1 MLGLPKN
8 YEQRKRFNKKLFISK
23 DESLNI
29 KKKIKDSLLKISLV
43 GQVQGNNIPSLVNE
57 NFNAS
62 VIMFLEVE
70 VDNIKN
76 AKFLN
81 EIFQE
86 LLKAF
91 AIIKFYDYRGNNVYG
106 FGYKR
111 LSKNDKSEIVLESSF
126 VSEVFTEEL
135 FDENLELFERYVDFP
150 NIKNTNNK
158 LYFYEEMMVKAY
170 VISNKELWSK
180 WEKILNSNIWYNHS
194 KINKIFKLLTK
205 AKEIKNKQKKT
216 TNLKE
221 NIGENKE
228 LMRIYDEMERVINE

>member
-126 VSEVFTEEL
+126 VSEVFIEEL
-135 FDENLELFERYVDFP
+135 FDETLELFEEYIDFS

-158 LYFYEEMMVKAY
+158 LYLYEEIMVKAY
-170 VISNKELWSK
+170 VISNKNLWGK
-180 WEKILNSNIWYNHS
+180 WRNILESNIWYNHS
-194 KINKIFKLLTK
+194 KINEIFKLLREVK
-205 AKEIKNKQKKT
+205 DIKDKQKKI
-216 TNLKE
+216 K
-221 NIGENKE
+221 NINETIGQNKE
-228 LMRIYDEMERVINE
+228 LIRIYSDMERMISE

>member
-81 EIFQE
+81 EILQE

-126 VSEVFTEEL
+126 VSEVFIEEL
-135 FDENLELFERYVDFP
+135 FDETLELFEEYIDFS

-158 LYFYEEMMVKAY
+158 LYLYEEIMVKAY
-170 VISNKELWSK
+170 VISNKNLWGK
-180 WEKILNSNIWYNHS
+180 WRNILESNIWYNHS
-194 KINKIFKLLTK
+194 KINEIFKLLREVK
-205 AKEIKNKQKKT
+205 DIKDKQKKI
-216 TNLKE
+216 K
-221 NIGENKE
+221 NINETIGQNKE
-228 LMRIYDEMERVINE
+228 LIRIYSDMERMISE

>member
-1 MLGLPKN
+1 MLGLQNN
-8 YEQRKRFNKKLFISK
+8 YDQSKRFNKKLFISK

-81 EIFQE
+81 EILQE

-126 VSEVFTEEL
+126 VSEVFIEEL
-135 FDENLELFERYVDFP
+135 FDETLELFEEYIDFS

-158 LYFYEEMMVKAY
+158 LYLYEEIMVKAY
-170 VISNKELWSK
+170 VISNKNLWGK
-180 WEKILNSNIWYNHS
+180 WRNILESNIWYNHS
-194 KINKIFKLLTK
+194 KINEIFKLLREVK
-205 AKEIKNKQKKT
+205 DIKDKQKKI
-216 TNLKE
+216 K
-221 NIGENKE
+221 NINETIGQNKE
-228 LMRIYDEMERVINE
+228 LIRIYSDMERMISE

>member
-70 VDNIKN
+70 VDNVKN

-81 EIFQE
+81 GIFQE

-111 LSKNDKSEIVLESSF
+111 LSKNDKSEIVLESYF

-135 FDENLELFERYVDFP
+135 FDETLELFEEYIDFS

-158 LYFYEEMMVKAY
+158 LYLYEEIMVKAY
-170 VISNKELWSK
+170 VISNKNLWGK
-180 WEKILNSNIWYNHS
+180 WRNILESNIWYNHS
-194 KINKIFKLLTK
+194 KINEIFKLLREVK
-205 AKEIKNKQKKT
+205 DIKDKQKKI
-216 TNLKE
+216 K
-221 NIGENKE
+221 NINETIGQNKE
-228 LMRIYDEMERVINE
+228 LIRIYSDMERMISE

>member
-29 KKKIKDSLLKISLV
+29 KKKIKGSLLKISLV

-81 EIFQE
+81 EILQE

-126 VSEVFTEEL
+126 VSEVFIEEL
-135 FDENLELFERYVDFP
+135 FDETLELFEEYIDFS

-158 LYFYEEMMVKAY
+158 LYLYEEIMVKAY
-170 VISNKELWSK
+170 VISNKNLWGK
-180 WEKILNSNIWYNHS
+180 WRNILESNIWYNHS
-194 KINKIFKLLTK
+194 KINEIFKLLREVK
-205 AKEIKNKQKKT
+205 DIKDKQKKI
-216 TNLKE
+216 K
-221 NIGENKE
+221 NINETIGQNKE
-228 LMRIYDEMERVINE
+228 LIRIYSDMERMISE

>member
-81 EIFQE
+81 GIFQE

-111 LSKNDKSEIVLESSF
+111 LSKNDKSEIVLESYF

-135 FDENLELFERYVDFP
+135 FDETLELFEEYIDFS

-158 LYFYEEMMVKAY
+158 LYLYEEIMVKAY
-170 VISNKELWSK
+170 VISNKNLWGK
-180 WEKILNSNIWYNHS
+180 WRNILESNIWYNHS
-194 KINKIFKLLTK
+194 KINEIFKLLREVK
-205 AKEIKNKQKKT
+205 DIKDKQKKI
-216 TNLKE
+216 K
-221 NIGENKE
+221 NINETIGQNKE
-228 LMRIYDEMERVINE
+228 LIRIYSDMERMISE

>member
-70 VDNIKN
+70 VDNINN

-81 EIFQE
+81 GIFQE

-91 AIIKFYDYRGNNVYG
+91 AIIKFYD
-106 FGYKR
+106 
-111 LSKNDKSEIVLESSF
+111 
-126 VSEVFTEEL
+126 
-135 FDENLELFERYVDFP
+135 
-150 NIKNTNNK
+150 
-158 LYFYEEMMVKAY
+158 
-170 VISNKELWSK
+170 
-180 WEKILNSNIWYNHS
+180 
-194 KINKIFKLLTK
+194 
-205 AKEIKNKQKKT
+205 
-216 TNLKE
+216 
-221 NIGENKE
+221 
-228 LMRIYDEMERVINE
+228 

>member
-81 EIFQE
+81 EILQE

-126 VSEVFTEEL
+126 VSEVFIEEL
-135 FDENLELFERYVDFP
+135 FDETLELFEEYINFS

-158 LYFYEEMMVKAY
+158 LYLYEEIMVKAY
-170 VISNKELWSK
+170 VISNKNLWGK
-180 WEKILNSNIWYNHS
+180 WRNILESNIWYNHS
-194 KINKIFKLLTK
+194 KINEIFKLLREVK
-205 AKEIKNKQKKT
+205 DIKDKQKKI
-216 TNLKE
+216 K
-221 NIGENKE
+221 NINETIGQNKE
-228 LMRIYDEMERVINE
+228 LIRIYSDMERMISE